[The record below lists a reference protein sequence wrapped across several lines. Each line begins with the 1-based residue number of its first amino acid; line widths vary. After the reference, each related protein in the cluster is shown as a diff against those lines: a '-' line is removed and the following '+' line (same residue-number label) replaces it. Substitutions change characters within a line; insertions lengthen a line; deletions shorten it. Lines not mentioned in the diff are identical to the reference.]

1 MTVAIRSQQPVCAII
16 GDVVSSRRAAQRPL
30 FETLSRVLEW
40 VNQEVDHVQPMSL
53 APATGDEIQ
62 GICSSI
68 EAALKSTL
76 FIQLKLR
83 GQYDLRLGLG
93 YGTTVSSLPGD
104 PMVARSGTAWWNAR
118 EAIRAIVDLNRKR
131 KGLPHSAIWTRLRVG
146 EDGNPLVE
154 ALTNG
159 LLLFRDQT
167 VQGMSQND
175 ARITLELFRGRR
187 QVDISRELN
196 VSQSTVSN
204 VSRKK
209 GAALL
214 IRYQEMLDAV
224 ALKDPEGTGVAR

>member
-1 MTVAIRSQQPVCAII
+1 MELQQSVYAII
-16 GDVVSSRRAAQRPL
+16 GDVIRSRSVVQEAMFQ
-30 FETLSRVLEW
+30 TLAEVLDW
-40 VNQEVDHVQPMSL
+40 VNREVEHVQPL
-53 APATGDEIQ
+53 TFVPGAGDEIQ
-62 GICSSI
+62 GACSSV
-68 EAALKSTL
+68 EAAMKSTL

-83 GQYDLRLGLG
+83 GKYTLRFGLG
-93 YGTTVSSLPGD
+93 YGTTESSLPGD
-104 PMVARSGTAWWNAR
+104 PTIARSGTAWWNAR
-118 EAIRAIVDLNRKR
+118 EAIKEIVDLNRKR

-146 EDGNPLVE
+146 DDGDPLIE

-167 VQGMSQND
+167 VQGMSQTD

-187 QVDISRELN
+187 QVDISRDLD

-204 VSRKK
+204 VSRKR

-224 ALKDPEGTGVAR
+224 AMRDPQKTGGTG